1 MDCKLDVWSSP
12 DDRRPVILLMSG
24 GLSVISLYENLLN
37 LQTLCTIIVV
47 CGRQADLRSELEQID
62 RPNHI
67 RVCFLGYTN
76 TMHELMAIGDV
87 IVTKPGG
94 LITSEALACGLM
106 IVIVDPYAGQ
116 EERNAA
122 MLLEEGAA
130 IQVHHHELAPFRLDP
145 ILADPTLLERYKT
158 NAARLGKPDAAR
170 RIANCIVTER
180 LAEAAAH
187 TDVGASSFSL
197 GGGRQLRA
205 DSLRADSR
213 CHPPLRDRTD
223 SNVAFS

>member
-67 RVCFLGYTN
+67 RVLFLGYTR
-76 TMHELMAIGDV
+76 TMHELMAIADV
-87 IVTKPGG
+87 IITKPGG

-106 IVIVDPYAGQ
+106 AVIVDPYAGQ
-116 EERNAA
+116 EERNAS

-130 IQVHHHELAPFRLDP
+130 IQVHHHELAPFRLEP
-145 ILADPTLLERYKT
+145 IVKDRAVLDKFKA
-158 NAARLGKPDAAR
+158 NAARLAKPDAA
-170 RIANCIVTER
+170 
-180 LAEAAAH
+180 
-187 TDVGASSFSL
+187 
-197 GGGRQLRA
+197 
-205 DSLRADSR
+205 
-213 CHPPLRDRTD
+213 
-223 SNVAFS
+223 